1 VLLDDDVGVIV
12 HGVEEGRRI
21 FTIINRYLL
30 YTMVS
35 NFANVMV
42 VALAS
47 LFLPYLPLLPD
58 QVLLLNILADLP
70 MLAIITD
77 RVAQKDLAT
86 PRRWDIRRLVKLTLF
101 LGMLNAVFAF
111 GLWRVL
117 EGRPTTVIY
126 SSWFLLL
133 GTTALLILF
142 AVRTT
147 EWFWQAP
154 APSLPLVGALVFV
167 LGLQYALVDIP
178 ATQRLLHFGAISWQL
193 QLGIVGYSC
202 AYLGAADVV
211 KRVFIRHAE
220 ASA

>member
-1 VLLDDDVGVIV
+1 
-12 HGVEEGRRI
+12 VEEGRRI

-42 VALAS
+42 VAIAS
-47 LFLPYLPLLPD
+47 LFLQYLPLLPD

-86 PRRWDIRRLVKLTLF
+86 PRHWDIRRLMELTLF
-101 LGMLNAVFAF
+101 LGIVNAFFAF
-111 GLWRVL
+111 GLWRML
-117 EGRPTTVIY
+117 EGRQPTVIY

-142 AVRTT
+142 PVRTT
-147 EWFWQAP
+147 DWFWQAP
-154 APSLPLVGALVFV
+154 LPSLPLGGALLFILV
-167 LGLQYALVDIP
+167 LQYALVDLP
-178 ATQRLLHFGAISWQL
+178 VTQRLLHFGAISWEI
-193 QLGIVGYSC
+193 QLGIAAYAC
-202 AYLGAADVV
+202 AYLVAADIV
-211 KRVFIRHAE
+211 KRAFIRHE
-220 ASA
+220 SAPA